1 MWWIK
6 VLAKRKRE
14 LDGKEEEKNNKW

>member
-14 LDGKEEEKNNKW
+14 LDGKEEEKNNK